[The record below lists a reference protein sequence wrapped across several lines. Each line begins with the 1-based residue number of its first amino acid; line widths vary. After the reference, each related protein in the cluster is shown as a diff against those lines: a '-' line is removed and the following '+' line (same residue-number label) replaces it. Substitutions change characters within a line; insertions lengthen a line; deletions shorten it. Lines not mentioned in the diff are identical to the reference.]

1 MNTHAPVFES
11 VAKEDVA
18 WLGTDP
24 IPATAYYDPAY
35 FELER
40 EAVFRRGWIQMG
52 HVCELPE
59 PGSFIRR
66 ELEVLKASI
75 LILRSQ
81 DEEIRAFHNVCTHRG
96 TQLV

>member
-1 MNTHAPVFES
+1 MNTHVTRFEPVQQQ
-11 VAKEDVA
+11 DMD

-24 IPATAYYDPAY
+24 IPARPYYDPDW

-40 EAVFRRGWIQMG
+40 QAIFRRSWLQIG

-66 ELEVLKASI
+66 EVEVANASL
-75 LILRSQ
+75 LIVRGKDGQ
-81 DEEIRAFHNVCTHRG
+81 IRAFHNVCTHRG
-96 TQLV
+96 TQL